1 MRALVLEQFNGPFV
15 AKDVPTPALA
25 PHEALVRVRNVG
37 VCGTDVKIRANR
49 MGLGVIP
56 LIMGH
61 EIAGEVAEVGREV
74 RGFAPGDRVV
84 VNFYVTC
91 GRCPACRVGRD
102 TLCAEVRQHG
112 FSIDGGFAEY
122 VKTPGVNL
130 CKVPDHV
137 SLEAACILGD
147 AVATSYHA
155 ITKRAQVRPGTTL
168 ALIGVGG
175 VGLHALQM
183 AKLAGGWVIAV
194 DVNDAPARA
203 GQEPGR
209 RRGGGR
215 AQRPVPRGGA
225 HVTDGLGVDVV
236 LEFVASAQTLPSSLQ
251 SLRRA
256 GRSVFE
262 ATRPRYRC
270 RCCRCEV
277 ARSELEIVGSRA
289 NTKQELAETMDLVAQ
304 GRIRP
309 IVDRVIPLAEIEDA
323 FTALKEGR
331 PLGRNVLAH
340 LDPGPLSTG
349 APQHRAPHPALSPEG
364 RGWRARVPP
373 PLWGEGEGE
382 GLRGEAARRADR
394 GLLAVLI
401 LAPHLDDD
409 TRAPRALGPRL
420 LHHPVHGQPV
430 ARVHRLDEGH
440 GDRAAL
446 DETRTEEA
454 RHHLRDVGSGHH
466 PLRQCGAEPLLVGPP
481 LVGVDRARLHPRVD
495 VVPPLRHLLRERR
508 QLLSDRD
515 RLSD

>member
-1 MRALVLEQFNGPFV
+1 MRALVLERFGGPFV
-15 AKDVPTPALA
+15 AKDVPTPAIA
-25 PHEALVRVRNVG
+25 PHETLVRVRNVG

-102 TLCAEVRQHG
+102 TLCSEVRQHG

-194 DVNDAPARA
+194 DVNDARLDLARKL
-203 GQEPGR
+203 
-209 RRGGGR
+209 
-215 AQRPVPRGGA
+215 GA
-225 HVTDGLGVDVV
+225 DAVVDARTGPFHEAVRKLTDGLGVDVV
-236 LEFVASAQTLPSSLQ
+236 LEFVANAQTLPSSVA

-256 GRSVFE
+256 GRLVFVGYTPEVPLSVL
-262 ATRPRYRC
+262 PR
-270 RCCRCEV
+270 ELV
-277 ARSELEIVGSRA
+277 RSELEIVGSRA
-289 NTKQELAETMDLVAQ
+289 NTKHELAETMALVAQ
-304 GRIRP
+304 GRITP
-309 IVDRVIPLAEIEDA
+309 IVDRVMPLAQIEDA
-323 FTALKEGR
+323 FTALREGR
-331 PLGRNVLAH
+331 PLGRNVLA
-340 LDPGPLSTG
+340 
-349 APQHRAPHPALSPEG
+349 
-364 RGWRARVPP
+364 
-373 PLWGEGEGE
+373 
-382 GLRGEAARRADR
+382 
-394 GLLAVLI
+394 I
-401 LAPHLDDD
+401 
-409 TRAPRALGPRL
+409 
-420 LHHPVHGQPV
+420 
-430 ARVHRLDEGH
+430 
-440 GDRAAL
+440 
-446 DETRTEEA
+446 
-454 RHHLRDVGSGHH
+454 
-466 PLRQCGAEPLLVGPP
+466 
-481 LVGVDRARLHPRVD
+481 
-495 VVPPLRHLLRERR
+495 
-508 QLLSDRD
+508 
-515 RLSD
+515 